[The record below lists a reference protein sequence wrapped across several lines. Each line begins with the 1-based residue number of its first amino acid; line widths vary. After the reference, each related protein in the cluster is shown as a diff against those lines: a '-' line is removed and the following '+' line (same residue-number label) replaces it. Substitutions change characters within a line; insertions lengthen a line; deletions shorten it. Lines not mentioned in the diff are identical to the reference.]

1 MQMREETRMQATLHF
16 EIEKHIDSCDRPYY
30 KMLITM
36 SETITKTVRLS
47 PSEFELLKFQ
57 LPEIAKAL
65 N

>member
-1 MQMREETRMQATLHF
+1 MQATLHF